1 MYAGLSRLPCESFAM
16 EIVLVISRCSV
27 WCPLPSIKQTLPRL
41 EMTLVCPG
49 RPRPDVIV
57 CTHSLGRIAS
67 ITSIKSGRS
76 SWSASGRASD
86 ARARVPIRRLP
97 RISPAFHAHR
107 ATRRDL
113 LDHRASLA
121 HTLKSRASYLLPNTT
136 RLTKTSTVRNT
147 RECQPWRF
155 IPASVSHKTVCC
167 ATRCKIVTRRVA

>member
-1 MYAGLSRLPCESFAM
+1 
-16 EIVLVISRCSV
+16 
-27 WCPLPSIKQTLPRL
+27 
-41 EMTLVCPG
+41 MTLVCPG
-49 RPRPDVIV
+49 RPRPDAIV

-121 HTLKSRASYLLPNTT
+121 HTLKRRASYLLYCT
-136 RLTKTSTVRNT
+136 RSSWLVVHALRHTLILRNT
-147 RECQPWRF
+147 RSPPWSKLPTYTHRNTGTWYRHA
-155 IPASVSHKTVCC
+155 PCGPSGSLSGCV
-167 ATRCKIVTRRVA
+167 RRPPCGRRQADSQSSGE